1 MITSDPKI
9 IYLRKHNSGTQG
21 STHSRHTQVWGGVAA
36 GQGREGGGI
45 RDALHRDA
53 QSASSPQ
60 PPVQELSMVPRRDPM
75 YWALP
80 SVKAGTV
87 LGDRSA
93 SCVNTSMDARQR
105 DCHTRKINCLLSV
118 VVVLKYYTFKGVSKC

>member
-1 MITSDPKI
+1 MAHKVQHTV
-9 IYLRKHNSGTQG
+9 GTHRYG
-21 STHSRHTQVWGGVAA
+21 EEWLLVRG
-36 GQGREGGGI
+36 
-45 RDALHRDA
+45 DALHRDA

-60 PPVQELSMVPRRDPM
+60 PPVQELSMVLRWDPM

>member
-1 MITSDPKI
+1 M
-9 IYLRKHNSGTQG
+9 
-21 STHSRHTQVWGGVAA
+21 AA

-45 RDALHRDA
+45 RDA

-60 PPVQELSMVPRRDPM
+60 PPVQELSMALRRDPM

-80 SVKAGTV
+80 SVKAGTA
-87 LGDRSA
+87 LGDGSA
-93 SCVNTSMDARQR
+93 SCVNTSVDARQR
-105 DCHTRKINCLLSV
+105 DCHTHKINCLLSVV